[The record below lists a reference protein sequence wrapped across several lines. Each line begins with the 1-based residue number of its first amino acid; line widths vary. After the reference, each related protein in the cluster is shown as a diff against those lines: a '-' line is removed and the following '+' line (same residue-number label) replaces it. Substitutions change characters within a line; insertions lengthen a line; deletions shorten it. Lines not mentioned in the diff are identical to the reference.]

1 MGILHRID
9 RRSETRT
16 PGELI
21 VTVWGID
28 TKGDR
33 FLQQAQ
39 ARQISVSGALLCG
52 LDVELRSGDLLGLL
66 YHGNKARFRVVWV
79 RYSEGEQKV
88 QAAIHR
94 VEGDSCPWREMLSED
109 SAREETSCSRQPSQK

>member
-1 MGILHRID
+1 MGILHRMD

-16 PGELI
+16 RTELV

-33 FLQQAQ
+33 FLQQAR

-66 YHGNKARFRVVWV
+66 YQGNKARFRVVWV
-79 RYSEGEQKV
+79 RYSEGEKKV

-94 VEGDSCPWREMLSED
+94 VESDCCPWREMLEEESLP
-109 SAREETSCSRQPSQK
+109 EETSCGPQFSQD